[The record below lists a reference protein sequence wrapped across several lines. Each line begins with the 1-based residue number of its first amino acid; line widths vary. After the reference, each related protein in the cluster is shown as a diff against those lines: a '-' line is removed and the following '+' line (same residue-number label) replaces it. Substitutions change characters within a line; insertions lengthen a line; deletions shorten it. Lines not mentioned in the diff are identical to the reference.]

1 MSEVQ
6 RNSWLGPNEMQ
17 AADVLHDAA
26 VQLNKDAGD
35 DWVVLPLPNDMEVAV
50 SGMERM
56 VRLAVLDLLERNP
69 AHLAS
74 LFYRFDLN
82 ERKVNQAFAAGL
94 PDAIADALAVL
105 MLRRSLQKVL
115 YRRIYKPRV

>member
-1 MSEVQ
+1 MNQLQ
-6 RNSWLGPNEMQ
+6 RNTWLAPQEMQ
-17 AADVLHDAA
+17 PADVLHAA
-26 VQLNKDAGD
+26 ALQLNKDAGD
-35 DWVVLPLPNDMEVAV
+35 TWVVVPLPEDLEHAV

-69 AHLAS
+69 GQLAS

-82 ERKVNQAFAAGL
+82 ERKVNQAFSSGL
-94 PDAIADALAVL
+94 PDAIAEQLAVL

-115 YRRIYKPRV
+115 FRRLYQTRH

>member
-1 MSEVQ
+1 MNHVE
-6 RNSWLGPNEMQ
+6 RHSWLGKNEEQ
-17 AADVLHDAA
+17 PAEVLRETAL
-26 VQLNKDAGD
+26 QLNKDAGD
-35 DWVVLPLPNDMEVAV
+35 DWVVLPLPTSMDLAV

-82 ERKVNQAFAAGL
+82 ERKVSEAFAAGL
-94 PDAIADALAVL
+94 PDTIAEDLAVL
-105 MLRRSLQKVL
+105 ILRRSLQKVL
-115 YRRIYKPRV
+115 FRRLYSMND